1 MKRNDTRR
9 RGQGGGRSL
18 FASKR
23 SEHARLRADTR
34 ESPRNI
40 TRGIRA
46 AVHAYVSN
54 APFHL
59 PLWVSGSVSVLPVY
73 VVAFSA
79 NNRPFHTWRKARFR
93 RALTGK
99 RAPQWSCLAWSD
111 SAPSSTATSK
121 DNCSR
126 EGSAD
131 HASSTASHSWRI
143 ARRVCVSGGNIGQ
156 SGIQRGG
163 NIFRVH
169 SDS

>member
-1 MKRNDTRR
+1 M
-9 RGQGGGRSL
+9 SV
-18 FASKR
+18 SKW

-40 TRGIRA
+40 TRDIRA
-46 AVHAYVSN
+46 AMHAYVST
-54 APFHL
+54 APFYL
-59 PLWVSGSVSVLPVY
+59 PLWVSGSVTVLPAHAI
-73 VVAFSA
+73 AFSA

-93 RALTGK
+93 RAFTGK

-111 SAPSSTATSK
+111 SAPSSNATSK
-121 DNCSR
+121 DNCSC
-126 EGSAD
+126 EGSVD
-131 HASSTASHSWRI
+131 HASLTASHNWQI
-143 ARRVCVSGGNIGQ
+143 ARRVCVAGGNIVGQ